1 MKKISLALLLIVSI
15 ISLPSCHKVV
25 GEGHAVSEIRS
36 TTNFTGIEMGMPAD
50 MYYTPGNSFKI
61 EITAQRNIL
70 DVIETYVSDNIL
82 RVKLKNSVNIKSH
95 EPVTIKITAP
105 DVSWLGVN
113 GSGNI
118 KVLEPF
124 QPAATTL
131 SVNGSG
137 TLTVAKLVAD
147 DIQAKISGSGNI
159 QVYDGSAVKESLS
172 ISGSGLID
180 LAGLTAVQANT
191 NTSGSGTMRVN
202 VVSGLDCRISGSGV
216 VMYRGNPKVSTNISG
231 SGRVIPL

>member
-1 MKKISLALLLIVSI
+1 MKKISLALLLVLSI
-15 ISLPSCHKVV
+15 ISLPSCRKVV
-25 GEGHAVSEIRS
+25 GDGPAITENRS
-36 TTNFTGIEMGMPAD
+36 TGEFTGIEMGVPAD
-50 MYYTPGNSFKI
+50 MYYIPGNNFKI

-82 RVKLKNSVNIKSH
+82 KVKVKHSVNIKSH

-124 QPAATTL
+124 EPAATTL
-131 SVNGSG
+131 SINGSG
-137 TLTVAKLVAD
+137 TMVVAKLVAED
-147 DIQAKISGSGNI
+147 VQVKISGSGSI
-159 QVYDGSAVKESLS
+159 QVYDGNTSKESLS

-180 LAGLTAVQANT
+180 LAALTAVQAST
-191 NTSGSGTMRVN
+191 STSGSGTMRVN
-202 VVSGLDCRISGSGV
+202 VVSNLDCKISGSGV
-216 VMYRGNPKVSTNISG
+216 VMYKGNPKVSSSVSG